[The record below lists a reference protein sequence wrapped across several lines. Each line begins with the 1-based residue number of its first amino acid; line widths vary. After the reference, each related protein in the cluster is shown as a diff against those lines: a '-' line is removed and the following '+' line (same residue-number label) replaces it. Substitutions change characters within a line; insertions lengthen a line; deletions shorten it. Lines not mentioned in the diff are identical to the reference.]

1 LTNKIFVLYCGPWPG
16 FSMRFLRIVDTP
28 GMVMWPRV
36 KIRTFNSQSPTE
48 ILIFNSHKSTKIST
62 YSIFAGFQSVC
73 GSFAR
78 TPCLFIGYKYI
89 FFPEIYGR
97 FKHSCSKRSMLV
109 WSYIIQPFKERVVN
123 QSKLNILKRAN
134 QEAQWDLYIITTSIL
149 K

>member
-1 LTNKIFVLYCGPWPG
+1 MHLAWSCGRR
-16 FSMRFLRIVDTP
+16 SL
-28 GMVMWPRV
+28 
-36 KIRTFNSQSPTE
+36 IRTFNSQSPTE
-48 ILIFNSHKSTKIST
+48 ILISNSYKSTKIST

-78 TPCLFIGYKYI
+78 TSCLLIWYKYL
-89 FFPEIYGR
+89 FPEIYGR

-109 WSYIIQPFKERVVN
+109 WSYIVQPFKERVVN

-149 K
+149 KPQQVR